1 MSAEYTNCAVSA
13 MSKRQGCLS
22 SCTPEAEFV
31 AGSQGYLKMLA
42 PAMDFMDQVY
52 PHPYISFFRED
63 NQAMMRVVETGR
75 NPTMRYLDRVHR
87 VNVANIHERLGNK
100 HTKDN
105 VEVVYTKTD
114 SMCADIYT
122 KCFTD
127 KAKWEHACALINV
140 APPDKLIGLIRGA
153 HDRYAEVHP
162 DALRQETK
170 GDISPGDGTDNARF
184 TGSNNADRHNKIHNK
199 KKKKPK
205 PKARA

>member
-1 MSAEYTNCAVSA
+1 MCYVKSTVEWRQFSWVGDSFGEPVPHMYADADLAGCSETQRSTTGLHLAMSAEYTICAVSA
-13 MSKRQGCLS
+13 LSKRQGCLS

-87 VNVANIHERLGNK
+87 VSVANIHERLGNK

-114 SMCADIYT
+114 SMCADIYIYQM
-122 KCFTD
+122 
-127 KAKWEHACALINV
+127 LY
-140 APPDKLIGLIRGA
+140 R
-153 HDRYAEVHP
+153 
-162 DALRQETK
+162 
-170 GDISPGDGTDNARF
+170 
-184 TGSNNADRHNKIHNK
+184 
-199 KKKKPK
+199 
-205 PKARA
+205 